1 MEYAILT
8 DHWVSILRQIKDE
21 AGHSAWQTEHLAK
34 DILRYIRYTRF
45 RQFALFTQRRGEEY
59 ERFIEKMVEKYPL
72 EDVNA
77 IIDNEEF
84 WKTTLELASE
94 Y

>member
-1 MEYAILT
+1 MEYAIIT

-21 AGHSAWQTEHLAK
+21 VRDSARQMEHLAK
-34 DILRYIRYTRF
+34 DILRHIRYTRF

-59 ERFIEKMVEKYPL
+59 EAFIEKMVEKHPL
-72 EDVNA
+72 ERVNA